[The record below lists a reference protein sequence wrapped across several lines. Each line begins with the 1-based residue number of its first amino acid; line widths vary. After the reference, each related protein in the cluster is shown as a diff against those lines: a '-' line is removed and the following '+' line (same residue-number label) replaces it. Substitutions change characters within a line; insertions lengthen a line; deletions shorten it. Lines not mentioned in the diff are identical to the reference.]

1 MFKKFLLIVL
11 FLNVAFADNIDI
23 KVNGMVC
30 DFCASTMEKA
40 FLKNPNVESVSIN
53 LKTKYVHLDLKSGK
67 NLSDEAIQSIVTNQ
81 GFLVEDISR

>member
-1 MFKKFLLIVL
+1 
-11 FLNVAFADNIDI
+11 
-23 KVNGMVC
+23 
-30 DFCASTMEKA
+30 MEKA